1 MNADLYNFTECLHK
15 ATHIEDMHLAL
26 FIIKFESNV
35 YIISSLLHAHHQIFL
50 DWYFYIEQTIET
62 HVNFVVRLFHSPGYI
77 LLLVN

>member
-35 YIISSLLHAHHQIFL
+35 YIISSLLHDHHQIFL
-50 DWYFYIEQTIET
+50 D
-62 HVNFVVRLFHSPGYI
+62 
-77 LLLVN
+77 